1 MRKPMPRGDYYAL
14 VARAQRRPDCDV
26 YAWSIRQPLPTIPI
40 PLKVLDSE
48 VQLNLIDS
56 FALAYQRG
64 RYART
69 IDYSRLL
76 DLPLQPEDKAWA
88 EQIVAPAIGRIT
100 S

>member
-1 MRKPMPRGDYYAL
+1 LVTTTLDDERTPPMKSPFPGMDPYL
-14 VARAQRRPDCDV
+14 
-26 YAWSIRQPLPTIPI
+26 
-40 PLKVLDSE
+40 E
-48 VQLNLIDS
+48 
-56 FALAYQRG
+56 ALAYQRG

-88 EQIVAPAIGRIT
+88 EQIVAPAIGRTT